1 MRHIFAHSFVAA
13 GAAAALFAAP
23 ASASG
28 ALAAG
33 PGAAAGAR
41 GAVSSFTTVETSF
54 DVSGIF
60 SYDGIGAAINER
72 RAVALAPNATLVG
85 IGWDVRLFADSP
97 SWLSEMVVSFGSTSA
112 EYIVFLTPGVGDNF
126 PGTRSYSSGGIVD
139 LIGLGLDFSVDADG
153 LLRLEF
159 FEDFVDFPGDWD
171 GIWEQGN
178 LSLRYVIPGG
188 GGGVIPEPATW
199 AMMIAGFGLVG
210 VAVRRRRKAVA
221 A

>member
-1 MRHIFAHSFVAA
+1 MRHFLTHSFIAA
-13 GAAAALFAAP
+13 GAAAAALFAAP

-28 ALAAG
+28 ALSAG
-33 PGAAAGAR
+33 PGAAGAR
-41 GAVSSFTTVETSF
+41 GGVSSFTTVETSF

-72 RAVALAPNATLVG
+72 RAIALAPNATLVG
-85 IGWDVRLFADSP
+85 IGWDVLLFADSP
-97 SWLSEMVVSFGSTSA
+97 SWLSEMVVSFGSTST

-126 PGTRSYSSGGIVD
+126 PGTQFYSSGGIVD
-139 LIGLGLDFSVDADG
+139 LVGLGLDFSVDADG

-171 GIWEQGN
+171 GIWQQGN
-178 LSLRYVIPGG
+178 LSLRYVVPGE
-188 GGGVIPEPATW
+188 GVIPEPATW

-210 VAVRRRRKAVA
+210 VAARRRRKAVA